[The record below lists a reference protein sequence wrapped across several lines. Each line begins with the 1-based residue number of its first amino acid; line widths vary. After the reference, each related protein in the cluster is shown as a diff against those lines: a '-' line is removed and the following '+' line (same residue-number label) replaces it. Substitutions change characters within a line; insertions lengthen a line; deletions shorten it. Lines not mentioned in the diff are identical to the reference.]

1 MKDNNWEGFDT
12 GLEKLHGLTKAAI
25 MANEASATLLA
36 KEHFSIRTEKFLR
49 ANEQIHIQSTLLT
62 PTKRMGLVIYKQFG
76 LAKSL
81 RFLNQNF
88 QVIRET

>member
-49 ANEQIHIQSTLLT
+49 VNE
-62 PTKRMGLVIYKQFG
+62 
-76 LAKSL
+76 
-81 RFLNQNF
+81 
-88 QVIRET
+88 

>member
-25 MANEASATLLA
+25 MANEALATLLA

-49 ANEQIHIQSTLLT
+49 VNE
-62 PTKRMGLVIYKQFG
+62 
-76 LAKSL
+76 
-81 RFLNQNF
+81 
-88 QVIRET
+88 